1 MARRFINI
9 KGQRQMCY
17 DRINFAEQIV
27 NEDTRSI
34 DTNYES
40 DLVDA
45 LKYPYN
51 IIKLENERY
60 DVWL

>member
-17 DRINFAEQIV
+17 DRINFAEQVI

-34 DTNYES
+34 DIDYES
-40 DLVDA
+40 DLVKA
-45 LKYPYN
+45 FKYPYN
-51 IIKLENERY
+51 IIKLEKERY
-60 DVWL
+60 EDDE

>member
-17 DRINFAEQIV
+17 DRINFAEQVI

-34 DTNYES
+34 DIDYES
-40 DLVDA
+40 DLVRA
-45 LKYPYN
+45 FKYPYN
-51 IIKLENERY
+51 IIKLEKERY
-60 DVWL
+60 DV

>member
-17 DRINFAEQIV
+17 DRINFAEQVI

-34 DTNYES
+34 DIDYES
-40 DLVDA
+40 DLVKA
-45 LKYPYN
+45 FKYPYN
-51 IIKLENERY
+51 IIKLEKERY
-60 DVWL
+60 DV